1 MTEAERTVAIR
12 QMIKDYTAKHSV
24 SKEAARAVLI
34 SEGFHYENGDLR
46 PEYGGKSARKTRA
59 A

>member
-1 MTEAERTVAIR
+1 MTEAQRIRAIK
-12 QMIKDYTAKHSV
+12 QMIKAYTAKHSV

-46 PEYGGKSARKTRA
+46 PEYGGKARRKTRA